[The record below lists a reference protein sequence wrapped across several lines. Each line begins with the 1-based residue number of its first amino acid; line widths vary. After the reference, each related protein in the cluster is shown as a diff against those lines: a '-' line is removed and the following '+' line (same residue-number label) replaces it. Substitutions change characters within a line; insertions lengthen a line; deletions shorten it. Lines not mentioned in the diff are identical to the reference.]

1 MKEKIMKKI
10 VDQYFKA
17 YNEFDLDGMI
27 KNIHDDMKF
36 KNTVNGEINFEL
48 KGKSA
53 FKNQIEQ
60 AFALFKNREM
70 KIVEQKFEN
79 DMVENRVEFKGVLA
93 VDISDE
99 LKKYDLIKNKSKSIF
114 KFKNGKII
122 SIEDI
127 NGWKVVYIQWI

>member
-1 MKEKIMKKI
+1 MKEKVMKKI

-17 YNEFDLDGMI
+17 YNEFDLEGMM
-27 KNIHDDMKF
+27 KNIHRDVVF
-36 KNTVNGEINFEL
+36 KNYAGEEINLEL
-48 KGKSA
+48 NGKPA
-53 FKNQIEQ
+53 FRTQIEQ

-70 KIVEQKFEN
+70 KIVEQKFG
-79 DMVENRVEFKGVLA
+79 DDIVENKIDFKGVLA

-99 LKKYDLIKNKSKSIF
+99 LKKFDLIKLQSKSIF

-127 NGWKVVYIQWI
+127 N